1 MNASRDRRV
10 YMAHAAVY
18 AAFAVV
24 ACLTTISCSDAASPP
39 PIESTLRILPLADS
53 VFEGDII
60 RLTAEASSRAGAS
73 GPTKPIA
80 WTAADTTLAQSLG
93 DGTFALLRSGTVR
106 ITARNVAAIATYDLT
121 IGRLVAKSVEVEPGN
136 LTMGRGD
143 RLSLSARVLGQGGR
157 VVSGR
162 SVAFTSDDTLVAII
176 GGVGYPPEYLRAVG
190 SGATTIHALVDGL
203 SGTATVSVVK
213 ADTAYALTHYNGS
226 PLPVLVAADTVMIN
240 GQKEFDEVYADS
252 GTLVLSGVVQK
263 RYQIDVRYTQYHV
276 IRDGETVTRVP
287 RFAQR
292 EFDRGLVTVG
302 ADGRLDMESEY
313 IYPLAHTAVPDADAY
328 IVHFRIPGDDSFLD
342 LRYRLV
348 SP

>member
-1 MNASRDRRV
+1 
-10 YMAHAAVY
+10 MAHVAVHAAI
-18 AAFAVV
+18 AVV
-24 ACLTTISCSDAASPP
+24 ACLATISCSDAASPR
-39 PIESTLRILPLADS
+39 PIESTLRIAPVADS

-60 RLTAEASSRAGAS
+60 RLTAEVFSREGAI
-73 GPTKPIA
+73 GTARPIA
-80 WTAADTTLAQSLG
+80 WTTSDTTLAQALG

-106 ITARNVAAIATYDLT
+106 VTARNDAATATYDLT

-136 LTMGRGD
+136 LTMGRSD
-143 RLSLSARVLGQGGR
+143 RLSLTTRVIGQGGR
-157 VVSGR
+157 VISGR

-176 GGVGYPPEYLRAVG
+176 GGAGYPPDYLRAVSPG
-190 SGATTIHALVDGL
+190 MTTIHAAVGGIAAAALVN
-203 SGTATVSVVK
+203 VVD

-226 PLPVLVAADTVMIN
+226 PLPVLVAADTVMID
-240 GQKEFDEVYADS
+240 GEKEFDEVYADS
-252 GTLVLSGVVQK
+252 GTFVLSGVVQK

-276 IRDGETVTRVP
+276 IRDGDTVTRVP

-292 EFDRGLVTVG
+292 EFDRGLVTVSAG
-302 ADGRLDMESEY
+302 GRLDMESEY